1 MTTPQTNMAR
11 NLLDVYDQDGEA
23 AMIVVTS
30 QLAHESQTHQAWERS
45 GVCVLQDGAALTQTA
60 DKYEFRWT
68 DDNDVLVVVDRPANL
83 PREQR
88 RFRWFAHESLIAWPS
103 GQSVWQD
110 IDEELTEAA
119 VELLDDDDDIQVE
132 YSEIP
137 EPILMTACPELG
149 EAISNSLSQPPPEP
163 PDYVLNQL
171 SDDIRNRA
179 YEAVGSLSPEARD
192 RAVQAVLAYIR
203 ESNS

>member
-1 MTTPQTNMAR
+1 MTAPQSTMAQ
-11 NLLDVYDQDGEA
+11 NLLATCDQNGEA
-23 AMIVVTS
+23 AMIVLLS
-30 QLAHESQTHQAWERS
+30 QLAHDSQTRHAWEHS
-45 GVCVLQDGAALTQTA
+45 GVCVLQDGAALTRTT

-68 DDNDVLVVVDRPANL
+68 DDNGPLVVVDRPADF
-83 PREQR
+83 PRDRR
-88 RFRWFAHESLIAWPS
+88 RFRWFDHGSPIAWPS
-103 GQSVWQD
+103 GQGVWQD
-110 IDEELTEAA
+110 IVEELTEAA
-119 VELLDDDDDIQVE
+119 VELLDDDIQVE

-149 EAISNSLSQPPPEP
+149 DAISNAISRPPPEP
-163 PDYVLNQL
+163 PDYVLNQI
-171 SDDIRNRA
+171 SDDIRSRA